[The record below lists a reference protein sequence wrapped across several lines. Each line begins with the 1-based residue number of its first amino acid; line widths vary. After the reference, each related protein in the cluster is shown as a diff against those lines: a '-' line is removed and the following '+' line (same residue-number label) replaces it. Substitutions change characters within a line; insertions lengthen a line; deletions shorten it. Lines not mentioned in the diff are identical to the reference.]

1 MLHAIFLERDADYND
16 NNEIT
21 IAHLLKWL
29 KCRSLTTPKAQ
40 KL

>member
-16 NNEIT
+16 NEIT